1 MRIICDDNLLLAIF
15 YLEILRTLSQQSI
28 LTRVSHC
35 TKRIC
40 NITKTRYD
48 ENINSFSSNI
58 LSPPYL
64 LYILHISSPSYSY
77 GCYCCSIQYICKH

>member
-1 MRIICDDNLLLAIF
+1 MRIICEDNLLLAIF
-15 YLEILRTLSQQSI
+15 YLEILRTLSRQNI

-35 TKRIC
+35 TKRIY

-64 LYILHISSPSYSY
+64 LYMLHISSPS
-77 GCYCCSIQYICKH
+77 